1 MTTRQAAEPPSSPS
15 GVRRRTPAATRERI
29 LAAAERLFAEQGYD
43 RVSMPAIAE
52 ASGVTAGAIY
62 RHFPGKAA
70 LFFEIVRRAVQA
82 TPAAPAGEAS
92 LPEIVAAYASRRMK
106 RVRQMAIEMHAA
118 SARDATVRRLLR
130 TTLARQ
136 IGEMQGAIA
145 ASQQAGALDPA
156 LDPELAASLLF
167 VVIMGLTHMETLLPG
182 KVGDAAFRAFVADR
196 VAALLGARS

>member
-1 MTTRQAAEPPSSPS
+1 MSRRSRPAAEPSSPV
-15 GVRRRTPAATRERI
+15 VRRRAPAETRERI

-92 LPEIVAAYASRRMK
+92 LPKIVAAYSSRRMK

-130 TTLARQ
+130 ATLERQ

-145 ASQQAGALDPA
+145 AGQQAGALDTA

-167 VVIMGLTHMETLLPG
+167 VVIMGLTHLETLLPG
-182 KVGDAAFRAFVADR
+182 KVGDPAFRSFVEDR
-196 VAALLGARS
+196 VAAVIGARR